1 MKVMYFRF
9 GNIFKFGSISHAL
22 KGKVKSLIFKE
33 GFTQKLSVKYRL
45 KLQKK
50 FIQIKQNQI

>member
-9 GNIFKFGSISHAL
+9 GNRFKFGSISHAL

-45 KLQKK
+45 KL
-50 FIQIKQNQI
+50 